1 VLEQQMKE
9 HGIDLDLINENYT
22 ALRPN
27 FANIV
32 LYILLTVRPPR
43 WLFNRMLKRVRA
55 YSEPQGSHPIL
66 IQLVRIPWLIKQA
79 LRHLR
84 FGEFSVITGY
94 PGFVLWRI
102 GALKLWLKLAVRKL
116 ELPPER
122 FSEPA
127 ST

>member
-1 VLEQQMKE
+1 
-9 HGIDLDLINENYT
+9 
-22 ALRPN
+22 
-27 FANIV
+27 
-32 LYILLTVRPPR
+32 
-43 WLFNRMLKRVRA
+43 MLKRVRA
-55 YSEPQGSHPIL
+55 YSEKQGSHPIL
-66 IQLVRIPWLIKQA
+66 IQLVRIPWLIKQG

-102 GALKLWLKLAVRKL
+102 GALKLWLKLAVRRL

-122 FSEPA
+122 FTEPA